1 MIVVGGCGYLMG
13 GRSLWY
19 ECCFGW
25 CEMRRLVSVC
35 FVIFAGLILTPRVC
49 AQSEGLA
56 FAARLPVEVSEV
68 VSGGTWI
75 EGQASGSYRTV
86 TIQTFAPVE
95 VAEVFLQWVGSRS
108 PVEPL
113 QIISSVPL
121 REFNDQKLAQ
131 ASITLET
138 DVEGVAKIVIAGQD
152 AAGRAVGLLSF
163 RATGPGQ
170 YVVEPPD
177 VVKGK

>member
-1 MIVVGGCGYLMG
+1 
-13 GRSLWY
+13 
-19 ECCFGW
+19 
-25 CEMRRLVSVC
+25 MRWLVSIC
-35 FVIFAGLILTPRVC
+35 FVIFAGLIFTPRVY
-49 AQSEGLA
+49 AQSEGLGL
-56 FAARLPVEVSEV
+56 AARLPVEVFEV

-75 EGQASGSYRTV
+75 EGRASGTYRMV

-95 VAEVFLQWVGSRS
+95 MAEVFLQWVGSRS

-131 ASITLET
+131 ASITLDT
-138 DVEGVAKIVIAGQD
+138 DVEGIAKIVVAGQD
-152 AAGRAVGLLSF
+152 GAGRAAGLLSF

-170 YVVEPPD
+170 YEVVPTE
-177 VVKGK
+177 VGKGK